1 MPNEINIGDFLPGD
15 DQKSSKLIDS
25 KKEEMSSGKI
35 HILDELKRWIRPLTD
50 SERNTLKESIKN
62 EGVRDPLTFF
72 YLENGHK
79 ILLDGHNRYEICQ
92 SLGGE
97 ENGYDF
103 EEVIVD
109 INNIDDA
116 KLWMI
121 KNQVGKRNLSKREMS
136 FYRGHHYLTN
146 KGKQGEKTGDG
157 KLYNV
162 LAEEYNVGKNTIL
175 RDAKIAEVLDLVSD
189 SFKHSYFD
197 GEINVSQAKFDES
210 LKALRENEI
219 AENELELYLQNKMIK
234 AVVPPIT
241 TTSRPVANAPK
252 PFSFNKV
259 NKTIRTLIDAP
270 IDKEL
275 GKVEKIAMEESVK
288 ELIQKYNLDI
298 GS

>member
-1 MPNEINIGDFLPGD
+1 MPNEINIGDFLPGN

-35 HILDELKRWIRPLTD
+35 HIIDELKKWIRPLTD
-50 SERNTLKESIKN
+50 SERNTLEESIKN

-72 YLENGHK
+72 YLDNGQK
-79 ILLDGHNRYEICQ
+79 VLLDGHNRYEICQ

-97 ENGYDF
+97 ENGYEF

-136 FYRGHHYLTN
+136 YYRGHHYLTH

-157 KLYNV
+157 KLYNL

-175 RDAKIAEVLDLVSD
+175 RDAKTAEVLDQVSD
-189 SFKHSYFD
+189 TFKHSYFD
-197 GEINVSQAKFDES
+197 GEVNVSQAKFEEA
-210 LKALRENEI
+210 LKAIKEGLIETE
-219 AENELELYLQNKMIK
+219 ELEDFLQNKLAKPVEAPQNM
-234 AVVPPIT
+234 
-241 TTSRPVANAPK
+241 TSRAAANTPK
-252 PFSFNKV
+252 PFTFNKI

-270 IDKEL
+270 VDKEL
-275 GKVEKIAMEESVK
+275 GKVEKLAMEESVK
-288 ELIQKYNLDI
+288 ELIQKFGLDL
-298 GS
+298 